1 MKIILSLL
9 CLLLPASIAVAQ
21 TPDTTG
27 MDMQKM
33 MVLMQQM
40 QECMAKVDQTLLADL
55 EKKGEAF
62 SKEVEELCARGE
74 RKKAQK
80 KAIAFSKKMMKHPTI
95 LQMKECS
102 KITKGLI
109 PDEMVPS
116 IDEEFDYSET
126 QVCDR

>member
-9 CLLLPASIAVAQ
+9 CLLPASIAMAQ
-21 TPDTTG
+21 TPDATG

-40 QECMAKVDQTLLADL
+40 QECMAKVDQTLLTDL
-55 EKKGEAF
+55 EKEGEAF
-62 SKEVEELCARGE
+62 SKEVEGLCARGE

-80 KAIAFSKKMMKHPTI
+80 KAVAFSKKMMKHPTI
-95 LQMKECS
+95 LQMKECTR
-102 KITKGLI
+102 ITKGLI

-116 IDEEFDYSET
+116 IDKEFDYSET